1 MRIGISVI
9 THANQNIWENGM
21 SQNIIFL
28 VQSLKAIPFV
38 KSVDLINVG
47 GQPGMAEQIDLSLFD
62 LRLLSEQEAEDAFDV
77 IIELAGALNPQWLAL
92 QRARGK
98 KVVFYCVGQP
108 YVGLAEFNV
117 FEKPTSFPPVDRS
130 DEVWVLPKDKDYIPM
145 LRTMYR
151 CPVHVTPYLWDPMF
165 ISRRKQEISEHGFYF
180 GWRGN
185 LQDGVKTPL
194 NVAIFEPNISVVK
207 TSSIPMLACDEA
219 YRAEPQSIGMMH
231 VLNTLHMK
239 DHLTML
245 YLANSLNLVKDHKAC
260 FYGRHDI
267 AGFMSQH
274 ANAVVS
280 HQWCNDQNYLYLD
293 ALYGDYP
300 LIHNSPWLKEF
311 GAGYYYPDFNA
322 AEAGRQLIF
331 AWQHH
336 EENLG
341 NQRQASQALFK
352 ATSPLTEANIA
363 AHVQL
368 LSNLCA
374 DRPEL
379 LRN

>member
-21 SQNIIFL
+21 GQNIIFL
-28 VQSLKAIPFV
+28 AQSLKAIPFV

-47 GQPGMAEQIDLSLFD
+47 GQPGMAEQIDLNLFD
-62 LRLLSEQEAEDAFDV
+62 LRLMSEQEAGDAFDV
-77 IIELAGALNPQWLAL
+77 IIELAGALSPQWLAL

-98 KVVFYCVGQP
+98 KVVYYCVGQP
-108 YVGLAEFNV
+108 YVGLVEYNI
-117 FEKPTSFPPVDRS
+117 FEKPTNFPPVDRS
-130 DEVWVLPKDKDYIPM
+130 DEVWLLPKDKAYIPI

-151 CPVHVTPYLWDPMF
+151 RPVHVTPYLWDSIF
-165 ISRRKQEISEHGFYF
+165 VSRRKQEIGELGFHF
-180 GWRGN
+180 GWRSN
-185 LQDGVKTPL
+185 LHDGIQTPL

-207 TSSIPMLACDEA
+207 TSSIPMLGCDEA
-219 YRAEPQSIGMMH
+219 YRQQPQSVGMMH

-245 YLANSLNLVKDHKAC
+245 HLANSLNLVKEHKAC

-267 AGFMSQH
+267 VGFMAQY

-293 ALYGDYP
+293 TLYGDYP
-300 LIHNSPWLKEF
+300 LIHNSPWLKES
-311 GAGYYYPDFNA
+311 GVGYYYPDFDVR
-322 AEAGRQLIF
+322 EAGRQLIQ

-341 NQRQASQALFK
+341 SQRQAAQALFK
-352 ATSPLTEANIA
+352 ATAPLAEANIA
-363 AHVQL
+363 AHAQL

-379 LRN
+379 LRG

>member
-21 SQNIIFL
+21 GQNVIFL

-47 GQPGMAEQIDLSLFD
+47 GQPRMAEQIDLNLFD
-62 LRLLSEQEAEDAFDV
+62 LRLMSEQEAIDAFDV
-77 IIELAGALNPQWLAL
+77 IIELAGALSPQWLAL

-108 YVGLAEFNV
+108 YVGLSEYNV
-117 FEKPTSFPPVDRS
+117 FEKPTSFPPVDRC
-130 DEVWVLPKDKDYIPM
+130 DEVWLLPKDKAYIPM

-151 CPVHVTPYLWDPMF
+151 CPIYITPYLWDPMF
-165 ISRRKQEISEHGFYF
+165 VSRRKQEISEQGLNY
-180 GWRGN
+180 GWHSN
-185 LQDGVKTPL
+185 VHDGAKTPL
-194 NVAIFEPNISVVK
+194 SVAIFEPNISVVK

-219 YRAEPQSIGMMH
+219 YRHEPQSIEMMH

-245 YLANSLNLVKDHKAC
+245 HLANSLNLVKDHKAC

-267 AGFMSQH
+267 VGFMAQH
-274 ANAVVS
+274 ANAVIS
-280 HQWCNDQNYLYLD
+280 HQWCNDHNNLYMD
-293 ALYGDYP
+293 VLYGDYP
-300 LIHNSPWLKEF
+300 LIHNTPWLKEF
-311 GAGYYYPDFNA
+311 GAGYYYPDFDA
-322 AEAGRQLIF
+322 LEGGRQIIQ
-331 AWQHH
+331 AWHHH
-336 EENLG
+336 EENLSS
-341 NQRQASQALFK
+341 QRQASQALFK
-352 ATSPLTEANIA
+352 ATDPLSDANIK

-379 LRN
+379 LRG